1 MIEPSPKELMLMRQ
15 ANQMSAVFF
24 IISVFLD
31 KELKFQPDVCN
42 GLLMTSINLSDIVIL
57 NSKSSDC
64 HCIINRIRKNEVIS
78 LLKNV
83 DLTDKKQ
90 YIIK

>member
-1 MIEPSPKELMLMRQ
+1 MI
-15 ANQMSAVFF
+15 
-24 IISVFLD
+24 
-31 KELKFQPDVCN
+31 
-42 GLLMTSINLSDIVIL
+42 SINLSDIVIL
-57 NSKSSDC
+57 NIESSDC
-64 HCIINRIRKNEVIS
+64 HCIINRIRKNEVIN